1 MVAEPKIDGLSLAV
15 RYEKGKLVHAVT
27 RGDGEIGE
35 DVTANAKSIDDIPIT
50 IFDAPDLLEVRG
62 EVYMGHSEF
71 TALNDFQLNSKQKLF
86 SNPRNAAAGSL
97 RQLDARITRDRPLK
111 FYAYAWGSISSPL
124 GRTQTES
131 VNQLKKFGFS
141 VNPLFRRFET
151 TDGLV
156 EHYKYV
162 EKIRPDLGYDID
174 GMVYKVDDLALQ
186 ERLGFRST
194 APRWAIAHKFPAE
207 MAWTQLIDIDIQVG
221 RTGALSPVARLKPV
235 TVGGVVVS
243 NATLH
248 NEDYIRGVDSK
259 GHKIRDGKDIRIG
272 DYVQVYRAGDVIPKV
287 SDVDLS
293 RRPKDSIPFD
303 FLKKLEAE
311 GIEGHRADGDAVW
324 RYSGKQP
331 SPYLAIET
339 LKHFVSRQ
347 AFDIEGLGTKQIE
360 QFFDRGWITI
370 PLDIFTLKNKYGS
383 GQALQLKN
391 IEGWGTK
398 SASNLFDSIDQK
410 REIPLNR
417 FIFALGIRHVGEGS
431 AKLLAAQFLTWNN
444 FTRAMVEAV
453 PESEPWEAL
462 LNIDGIG
469 DVMAKSVIEPFQDV
483 AQLNE
488 INALVDQLV
497 VLPFEQINKANSP
510 IAGQTIVFTGTLE
523 KMTRAEAKA
532 RAERLG
538 AKVSGSVSPKTNILI
553 AGSGAGSKIKKASEF
568 GVKIMD
574 EEDWISL
581 IEET

>member
-1 MVAEPKIDGLSLAV
+1 M
-15 RYEKGKLVHAVT
+15 HAVT